1 MTARSFGASL
11 NAILIS
17 AFLALANSTPAQ
29 ANPPLVISAMV
40 DYTQKTLTINGQNFG
55 TSPIITVDSL
65 TFPTLSSS
73 SNQIVGNF
81 PSGILP
87 SSFTPGTY
95 FLTLQFRNQ
104 VPAAFTVDMGANG
117 APGAPGPQGPAGPP
131 GATGATGPAGPAG
144 ATGSMGPAGP
154 QGPAGPTGPS
164 GAKGDAGATG
174 ATGAT
179 GAQGPA
185 GPQGPQG
192 PSGSGTGLPACTAP
206 DVAVLYN
213 GAFICKSAVPHYVD
227 NGDGTVTDNQTG
239 LMWEKKTGT
248 VGTANPSDVHDVNNT
263 YTWSAAS
270 PFTDPSGTLFTTFL
284 ATLNL
289 DASGGGSSTCFANH
303 CDWRIPNIVELQGI
317 LLATYPCGTSPCID
331 SAFGPTQAS
340 FYWSSGSLAG
350 NPFYAWFVY
359 FGNGHVSVDGKAYGH
374 YARAV
379 RGGR

>member
-1 MTARSFGASL
+1 MC
-11 NAILIS
+11 
-17 AFLALANSTPAQ
+17 
-29 ANPPLVISAMV
+29 
-40 DYTQKTLTINGQNFG
+40 
-55 TSPIITVDSL
+55 
-65 TFPTLSSS
+65 SSD
-73 SNQIVGNF
+73 
-81 PSGILP
+81 L
-87 SSFTPGTY
+87 
-95 FLTLQFRNQ
+95 
-104 VPAAFTVDMGANG
+104 
-117 APGAPGPQGPAGPP
+117 
-131 GATGATGPAGPAG
+131 
-144 ATGSMGPAGP
+144 
-154 QGPAGPTGPS
+154 
-164 GAKGDAGATG
+164 
-174 ATGAT
+174 
-179 GAQGPA
+179 
-185 GPQGPQG
+185 QGPQG

-340 FYWSSGSLAG
+340 FYWSSSSLAG